1 MTSRRDLA
9 IFDLAIDSKLRACDL
24 VKLRLNDICSGFKV
38 RHRATIA
45 KSAFGQLM
53 PQPTDVAW
61 PLCRKRTCP
70 RRPLCARSSYVGFS
84 PRADFWFPF
93 NRKSWQKRPRRV
105 RCRFES
111 SMMGVIER
119 NNVHVRGSGEHAMM
133 FAHGFG
139 CDQNMWRF
147 VEPAFKAEFKTVLFD
162 HVGAG
167 GSDLKAYDKAKYSK
181 LAGYAEDVVEVGRE
195 LGLQDA
201 IFVGHSVSCMIGALA
216 VKKSSGMFGKLVMV
230 GPSAR
235 YIDDGDYVGGF
246 SEKQIEELLQFLES
260 NHMGWSTQMAPAIMG
275 NPDRPELGAEL
286 TNSFCRTDPE
296 IAKAFARVTF
306 TSDNRGDLATVD
318 IPTLILQCSEDIIA
332 SKEVGEFVHRGIPN
346 SEMIILEA
354 TGHCPNLSAPDEVIA
369 AMRTFV

>member
-1 MTSRRDLA
+1 MVSPSDTRHIVSLLSRKLA
-9 IFDLAIDSKLRACDL
+9 KVMLE
-24 VKLRLNDICSGFKV
+24 GF
-38 RHRATIA
+38 
-45 KSAFGQLM
+45 
-53 PQPTDVAW
+53 
-61 PLCRKRTCP
+61 
-70 RRPLCARSSYVGFS
+70 RRGPMFKGNVVS
-84 PRADFWFPF
+84 
-93 NRKSWQKRPRRV
+93 
-105 RCRFES
+105 
-111 SMMGVIER
+111 VIER
-119 NNVHVRGSGEHAMM
+119 NNVHVRGSSDRTMM

-147 VEPAFKAEFKTVLFD
+147 VEPAFEGEFRTALFD

-167 GSDLKAYDKAKYSK
+167 GSDLKAYNTIKYST
-181 LAGYAEDVVEVGRE
+181 LAGYADDVVEIGRE
-195 LGLQDA
+195 LDLKDA
-201 IFVGHSVSCMIGALA
+201 VYVGHSVSCMIGALA
-216 VKKSSGMFGKLVMV
+216 AQKAPRMFGKLVMV

-260 NHMGWSTQMAPAIMG
+260 NHMGWSAQMAPAIMG

-306 TSDNRGDLATVD
+306 KSDNREDLANVD
-318 IPTLILQCSEDIIA
+318 IPTLILQCSDDIIA

-346 SEMIILEA
+346 SEIIFLEA